1 MLPGLLYLIANNY
14 IPMFGILIA
23 FKKINF
29 AKGIF
34 ASSWC
39 GLETCLQ
46 DVYTLTFEEDTVK
59 ITAENNSPWQ
69 FAGQE
74 PILAVLE

>member
-1 MLPGLLYLIANNY
+1 
-14 IPMFGILIA
+14 MFQMHCR
-23 FKKINF
+23 
-29 AKGIF
+29 
-34 ASSWC
+34 W
-39 GLETCLQ
+39 LETCLQ

-69 FAGQE
+69 FAGKE

>member
-1 MLPGLLYLIANNY
+1 MAVDWQLGQLTETALSAATQTNQ
-14 IPMFGILIA
+14 F
-23 FKKINF
+23 INLF
-29 AKGIF
+29 VF
-34 ASSWC
+34 ASPWC
-39 GLETCLQ
+39 GPETCLQ
-46 DVYTLTFEEDTVK
+46 DVYTLTFEENAVK